1 MLTRLPQK
9 RSFAPP
15 HPFPKRCANFGNERE
30 NGAMD
35 TAYAPFAKSE
45 ILAATPFPPA
55 PSYSTRAL
63 RAMTATSTHSHALC
77 QERDSSSDP
86 FPLRSM

>member
-15 HPFPKRCANFGNERE
+15 HPFPTRCANFGNERE

-35 TAYAPFAKSE
+35 TAYAPFATSE
-45 ILAATPFPPA
+45 ILAATPFPFSPYPRPA
-55 PSYSTRAL
+55 DQPVTR
-63 RAMTATSTHSHALC
+63 
-77 QERDSSSDP
+77 RDDN
-86 FPLRSM
+86 